1 MISLKSKELQKN
13 AHSENWITLSDSDL
27 DKIHEHLLE
36 MISDLDTV
44 CRKHGLYYSL
54 SGGTALGAV
63 RHKGFIPWDDDADI
77 FLTRDSYSKFLNVF
91 DRELGEKYFLHSPER
106 TPELGSVGVQLIKKN
121 TVFKTVTTA
130 LSDEAG
136 VFIDICILENA
147 PTNRLVRKVHG
158 YSCMFMGLCLS
169 CRRYHEY
176 EQEMIEIF
184 KNTNGDIIK
193 NIKAKSRIGKF
204 LSFFSLE
211 KWVQMT
217 IKVYS
222 CCKDKNSKYVV
233 CPSGIKYYFKEI
245 FKREEYCSTCDID
258 FSGKKFRIIKDYDKA
273 LKRLYGDY
281 MQIPPPE
288 KREKHVALQLDV

>member
-36 MISDLDTV
+36 MISDIDTV

-63 RHKGFIPWDDDADI
+63 RHKGFIPWDDDADVAFLRSEYERFRQAVKTELDDDADI

-193 NIKAKSRIGKF
+193 NQKA
-204 LSFFSLE
+204 E
-211 KWVQMT
+211 
-217 IKVYS
+217 
-222 CCKDKNSKYVV
+222 
-233 CPSGIKYYFKEI
+233 
-245 FKREEYCSTCDID
+245 
-258 FSGKKFRIIKDYDKA
+258 
-273 LKRLYGDY
+273 
-281 MQIPPPE
+281 
-288 KREKHVALQLDV
+288 